1 MWTGAVSWRLHRRL
15 LLGRKVETGGEEDEG
30 GDPGECDG
38 GGWVEEAVVAD
49 FHEAF
54 RQDMLEESADE
65 LEGGQG
71 HGSPSITVGLFVAE
85 EYGMVFNLQDS
96 AVGDG
101 YPEDIGGKVLN

>member
-1 MWTGAVSWRLHRRL
+1 M

-54 RQDMLEESADE
+54 RQDVLEESADGRR
-65 LEGGQG
+65 LPAAAPA
-71 HGSPSITVGLFVAE
+71 HGSTPL
-85 EYGMVFNLQDS
+85 
-96 AVGDG
+96 
-101 YPEDIGGKVLN
+101 